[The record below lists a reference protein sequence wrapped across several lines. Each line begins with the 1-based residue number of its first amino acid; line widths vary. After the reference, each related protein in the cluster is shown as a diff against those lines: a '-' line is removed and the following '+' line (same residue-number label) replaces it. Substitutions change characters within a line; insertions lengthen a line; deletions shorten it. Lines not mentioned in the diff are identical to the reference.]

1 MAATE
6 TSSADAVRFGG
17 VNPIFRVQSLA
28 ASLDYYVRV
37 LGFRI
42 DWEFTGVIA
51 SVSRDNVAL
60 FLSEGDQGHPGCWVW
75 IGVGDAQRLHEELSQ
90 RGAKIRQP
98 PTNFPWALEMQVQD
112 LDGNVLRLGS
122 EPRKDAPIGQWLD
135 MHGTRWTRGR
145 DGTWTRVET

>member
-6 TSSADAVRFGG
+6 RPGAAAVRFGG
-17 VNPIFRVQSLA
+17 VNPIFRVESLA

-37 LGFRI
+37 LGFKI
-42 DWEFTGVIA
+42 DWEFTRVIA

-60 FLSEGDQGHPGCWVW
+60 FLSEGDQGHPGSWVW
-75 IGVGDAQRLHEELSQ
+75 IGVEDVERLHGELSQ

-98 PTNFPWALEMQVQD
+98 PTNFPWALEMQVLD

-135 MHGTRWTRGR
+135 MHGTRWARGR
-145 DGTWTRVET
+145 DGTWTRVEA